1 MTDLESFAPV
11 TSTLTKRRAMNSEP
25 NEAVMLKAMESD
37 ESAARYIRIQR
48 AGTWDGVIKL
58 GARTVSVL
66 IIGLCLSPVFVVIVN
81 ALLTRPFLATEGSV
95 TCSKVRM
102 HKQGV
107 KHAGRTMFIR
117 IVIDKNHGKE
127 EDRGGR

>member
-1 MTDLESFAPV
+1 
-11 TSTLTKRRAMNSEP
+11 MNSEP

-37 ESAARYIRIQR
+37 KAAARYIRILR
-48 AGTWDGVIKL
+48 AITWNGVIKR
-58 GARTVSVL
+58 GAETISVL
-66 IIGLCLSPVFVVIVN
+66 IIGLCLFPVFDDIKDP
-81 ALLTRPFLATEGSV
+81 LLTHSFLATEERV

-102 HKQGV
+102 RKQGV

-127 EDRGGR
+127 EERGGR

>member
-11 TSTLTKRRAMNSEP
+11 TSTTTKRRAMNSEP
-25 NEAVMLKAMESD
+25 NEAVMLKVMESD

-48 AGTWDGVIKL
+48 AIAWNGVIKR
-58 GARTVSVL
+58 GADTVSVL
-66 IIGLCLSPVFVVIVN
+66 IIGLCLSSVFVVMVD
-81 ALLTRPFLATEGSV
+81 ALLTRPFRATEGRM

-127 EDRGGR
+127 EERGGR

>member
-1 MTDLESFAPV
+1 
-11 TSTLTKRRAMNSEP
+11 MNSEP
-25 NEAVMLKAMESD
+25 NEAVMLKALESD

-48 AGTWDGVIKL
+48 AITWNGVIKL
-58 GARTVSVL
+58 GAERVSVL
-66 IIGLCLSPVFVVIVN
+66 IIGMSLLSVFGVMN
-81 ALLTRPFLATEGSV
+81 GPLLIRYFLATEGSV